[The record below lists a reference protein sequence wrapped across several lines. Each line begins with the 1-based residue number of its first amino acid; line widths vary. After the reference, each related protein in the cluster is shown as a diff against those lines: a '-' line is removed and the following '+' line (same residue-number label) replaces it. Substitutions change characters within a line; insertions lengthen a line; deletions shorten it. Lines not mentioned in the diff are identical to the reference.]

1 MENQFTT
8 QENKNGFDIRL
19 EFNKYLPFWFWF
31 VGFTAA
37 TLFIAHFYLRYSP
50 PVYQNS
56 AKIKILD
63 NSNSPFKMSTEGIF
77 IVGKNKAKLG
87 NDLQIIKSN
96 RILKTVAKELNL
108 TTSYYLPGRIMNS
121 EQWKNCPV
129 KIEWLSPDNMLD
141 EISLSLN
148 LTITKK
154 GFKIEELGN
163 KEMIFDK
170 KYVINNI
177 PFKIKSNTRQL
188 AIFYNKKYII
198 QKSTLSGVISYLS
211 GSVSASVLTDESD
224 VVVLSM
230 TGLNQ

>member
-50 PVYQNS
+50 PVFQNS

-87 NDLQIIKSN
+87 NDLQIIKSKIATCGWSLWF
-96 RILKTVAKELNL
+96 RLHLCL
-108 TTSYYLPGRIMNS
+108 YLDLYP
-121 EQWKNCPV
+121 P
-129 KIEWLSPDNMLD
+129 
-141 EISLSLN
+141 
-148 LTITKK
+148 
-154 GFKIEELGN
+154 
-163 KEMIFDK
+163 
-170 KYVINNI
+170 
-177 PFKIKSNTRQL
+177 
-188 AIFYNKKYII
+188 II
-198 QKSTLSGVISYLS
+198 
-211 GSVSASVLTDESD
+211 
-224 VVVLSM
+224 
-230 TGLNQ
+230 